1 VGLLKLFGFGR
12 GAGKGDA
19 RDGAVY
25 GHGSGDVEPPEIDA
39 VISTVEARPGEW
51 VRGEVVFRGGGTGL
65 DIDRFDVWVMAKC
78 LTWQGVSREVE
89 VAPLLPAGY
98 EISADVAP
106 GGEHRIRFGGRLP
119 WECPVT
125 ELGGRSTGVDLSVV
139 TTVRS
144 RGSDVVKDI
153 DFLHVAAPPLHEA
166 VMDAFFAEGYSR
178 VEARL
183 TDDRIP
189 NVAQRQYYLQTYCL
203 EDPSRTTD
211 AFAEIE
217 VSVLNSQVGAL
228 VLVRRHDRDRFGSWD
243 QRPPALS
250 FPVAHHEVGEADL
263 APRLREAMTD
273 LVRLDRLHRI

>member
-1 VGLLKLFGFGR
+1 MGLLRLFGFGR

-19 RDGAVY
+19 RDGADF
-25 GHGSGDVEPPEIDA
+25 GDGSGDLEPPEIDA

-65 DIDRFDVWVMAKC
+65 DVDRFDLRVMAKC
-78 LTWQGVSREVE
+78 VTWQGVIREVE
-89 VAPLLPAGY
+89 VARLMPARY
-98 EISADVAP
+98 ETSVEVEP

-139 TTVRS
+139 TTVQS

-189 NVAQRQYYLQTYCL
+189 NVAQRQYYLQTY
-203 EDPSRTTD
+203 
-211 AFAEIE
+211 
-217 VSVLNSQVGAL
+217 
-228 VLVRRHDRDRFGSWD
+228 
-243 QRPPALS
+243 
-250 FPVAHHEVGEADL
+250 
-263 APRLREAMTD
+263 
-273 LVRLDRLHRI
+273 

>member
-1 VGLLKLFGFGR
+1 MGLLKLLGFGR

-19 RDGAVY
+19 HDNTVTDGA
-25 GHGSGDVEPPEIDA
+25 EAPEIDA
-39 VISTVEARPGEW
+39 VITTVDARPGEW
-51 VRGEVVFRGGGTGL
+51 VKGELVLRGGGTGL
-65 DIDRFDVWVMAKC
+65 AIDRFDLRVTAKC
-78 LTWQGVSREVE
+78 LTWQGISREVD
-89 VAPLLPAGY
+89 VARLRPAGF
-98 EISADVAP
+98 ENAADVAP
-106 GGEHRIRFGGRLP
+106 GGEHRIRFSGRLP

-144 RGSDVVKDI
+144 RGDDVVKDI

-189 NVAQRQYYLQTYCL
+189 NVAQRRDYLQTYYL
-203 EDPSRTTD
+203 EDPSRTAD

-250 FPVAHHEVGEADL
+250 FPVAHHEVGETDL

-273 LVRLDRLHRI
+273 LVRLDRLHRV